1 LRFEIQNSAM
11 PSIHEYVDWV
21 RVLLEEAAKYFA
33 LLLFAVLAIRFWRR
47 AVKVKREKKPGN
59 ILGAIV
65 ASVLAC
71 LIGYFSI
78 RHSMS
83 LMYSYFGMRAFQSY
97 KLEPALSLF
106 QTTLSYWKDAD
117 ALGGKGVCLLW
128 TGSVDDGIR
137 SLNEAR
143 ALRRGKGSPF
153 ENFYE
158 GLYYFYHDDVTNA
171 VPRLEAASAYPG
183 FGWDVTKLFAVIQ
196 LDRNQPQEAV
206 QLMQPFL
213 QVEVTEADQAYVI
226 ASLNLADGK
235 KAEAQALVD
244 KFLSGNPTPFWKAK
258 LEKLR
263 EKIQGPNP

>member
-1 LRFEIQNSAM
+1 M
-11 PSIHEYVDWV
+11 PSIHEYVDLV
-21 RVLLEEAAKYFA
+21 KLLLGESAKYFG

-47 AVKVKREKKPGN
+47 AVKVEREKKPAN
-59 ILGAIV
+59 FLWAFV
-65 ASVLAC
+65 ASALAC
-71 LIGYFSI
+71 SIGYFSI
-78 RHSMS
+78 CHSMG
-83 LMYSYFGMRAFQSY
+83 LMYSYFGMRAFHSY

-106 QTTLSYWKDAD
+106 QTSLSFWKSAD

-128 TGSVDDGIR
+128 TGKVDDGIR

-143 ALRRGKGSPF
+143 ALRQGNGSPF

-158 GLYYFYHDDVTNA
+158 GLYYFYHDDATNA
-171 VPRLEAASAYPG
+171 VPLLEAASANAD
-183 FGWDVTKLFAVIQ
+183 FAWAVAKLFAVIQ

-206 QLMQPFL
+206 RLMRPFM

-226 ASLNLADGK
+226 ASLKLADGE

-244 KFLSGNPTPFWKAK
+244 KFLSNDPTPFWKAR

-263 EKIQGPNP
+263 MQIQRPTP